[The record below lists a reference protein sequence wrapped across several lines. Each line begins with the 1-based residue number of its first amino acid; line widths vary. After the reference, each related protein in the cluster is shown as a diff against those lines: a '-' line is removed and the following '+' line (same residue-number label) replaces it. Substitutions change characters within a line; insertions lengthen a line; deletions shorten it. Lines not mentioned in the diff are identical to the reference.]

1 MLALLVPSG
10 ASAAVHLDS
19 IGTFNAP
26 VHVASLPGEPD
37 RLLVVEQGGTIQLVD
52 HGVASTFL
60 DLTNPRI
67 VSAGSE
73 RGLLSVA
80 PAPDY
85 ATSHHLY
92 VFFTRT
98 GDGALEIDEFTA
110 DGDTVP
116 LSSRRPL
123 LVIPHPTFANHNGGQ
138 LQFGPDGMLYIGTG
152 DGGSAGDPSGNA
164 QNLGSLLGKILRID
178 PHPSG
183 SSPYTVPA
191 GNPFPGSP
199 IWSYGLRNPW
209 RFTFDRMN
217 GALLIGDVGQNEFEE
232 VDYRAQPNAGRGVN
246 FGWDCRE
253 AFSAFSSPAPSCDGT
268 TGFVNPI
275 YADNRQ
281 NGGCAIVGGY
291 VVRDASLGDL
301 YGRYIF
307 SDSCDGTIRSFSPSA
322 PPAIG
327 KAPTVGLEA
336 SSPSSF
342 GEDACGRIYVASLGD
357 GDVSRFEGDT
367 PAQCPSSGP
376 GGGGKELRCGGEPA
390 TRTVARNG
398 SVKGSPGDDVIVAD
412 KRNNKIRSGRGDDLI
427 CALGGRDRIRAGAGR
442 DSVRGG
448 GGKDEIKGGPGKDH
462 CRGGGGKDKTKSC

>member
-10 ASAAVHLDS
+10 TSAAVHLDS
-19 IGTFNAP
+19 IGTFDAP
-26 VHVASLPGEPD
+26 VHVTSLPGEPD

-67 VSAGSE
+67 VSAGGE

-85 ATSHHLY
+85 ASSHHLY

-98 GDGALEIDEFTA
+98 GDGALEVDEFTA
-110 DGDTVP
+110 SGASVP

-123 LVIPHPTFANHNGGQ
+123 LAISHPNYSNHNGGQ

-152 DGGSAGDPSGNA
+152 DGGSSGDPTGNA

-183 SSPYTVPA
+183 SSPFTVPD

-199 IWSYGLRNPW
+199 IWAYGLRNPW

-232 VDYRAQPNAGRGVN
+232 VDYRAQPDAGRGVN

-253 AFSAFSSPAPSCDGT
+253 AFSPYSEPAPSCDGT

-322 PPAIG
+322 PPEIG
-327 KAPTVGLEA
+327 KARSVGLEA

-342 GEDACGRIYVASLGD
+342 GEDACGRLYVASLGD

-367 PAQCPSSGP
+367 PAQCPSSG
-376 GGGGKELRCGGEPA
+376 GGGGRNGLRCAGEPA
-390 TRTVARNG
+390 TRTVAAGG

-412 KRNNKIRSGRGDDLI
+412 KRNNKIRSGGGDDLI

-448 GGKDEIKGGPGKDH
+448 AGKDRIEGGPGKDR
-462 CRGGGGKDKTKSC
+462 CRGGGGKDQKESC